1 MLEMNKVYK
10 WQIIVSEYPN
20 MWAFITDIK
29 EKDGQIIS
37 CRLLA
42 ICSHKDKAKYI
53 QSFKRRGIHFECE
66 RTTFS
71 APNMGVLC

>member
-1 MLEMNKVYK
+1 MLEINKVYK

-53 QSFKRRGIHFECE
+53 KSFKRGISILNVSVQLFQHQI
-66 RTTFS
+66 
-71 APNMGVLC
+71 